1 MTKQFITLACAF
13 LFVGAFSDSLFAQ
26 HTFGLSEDLTD
37 STGYLKPEITD
48 QDSFYVVLNH
58 KFDEALYIATGDSI
72 EVKAGQI
79 HLRYVK
85 QYYIDVEQNVTV
97 EPDDVKKI
105 GTRLLPVRGNEMRSR
120 RSSYPR
126 LFWDSN
132 NFVLSD
138 PDTELYINGSYA
150 GQHYMTVDTTK
161 TFEVT
166 GIHSSGREFKATFTP
181 EAGKPFN
188 FYQHYARPKKW
199 KSRYLSFLPGG
210 SQFYTNEPIK
220 GVAFTALT
228 AAGAGLA
235 FLYET
240 KYQDQL
246 DSYNQ
251 LRSEYGSAINPEE
264 AFLLGNRTE
273 AAFDK
278 AESYSKTRNR
288 LLLGTVMV
296 YVANIVDG
304 FIAPSIGY
312 RDESRAIDPYLD
324 FDPVYRQPVV
334 GVKSNF

>member
-1 MTKQFITLACAF
+1 MTKKFVTLACTF
-13 LFVGAFSDSLFAQ
+13 LFVYASSTSVFAQ
-26 HTFGLSEDLTD
+26 HTFGLSEDPAD
-37 STGYLKPEITD
+37 STGYLKPTITD

-58 KFDEALYIATGDSI
+58 QFDKALHISSGDSI
-72 EVKAGQI
+72 EVKAGPV

-85 QYYIDVEQNVTV
+85 QYYVDIEQNVTV
-97 EPDDVKKI
+97 EPDEVYKI
-105 GTRLLPVRGNEMRSR
+105 TTRLLPVRGEKARSK

-138 PDTELYINGSYA
+138 LDTDLYINGSYE
-150 GQHYMTVDTTK
+150 GQHYITVDTTN

-166 GIHSSGREFKATFTP
+166 GIHSSGREFKSTFTP
-181 EAGKPFN
+181 EIGKSFN
-188 FYQHYARPKKW
+188 FYQHYARPEKW
-199 KSRYLSFLPGG
+199 KSRYLSSLPGA
-210 SQFYTNEPIK
+210 SQFYTDEPLK

-251 LRSEYGSAINPEE
+251 LRKEYRSAINPGE
-264 AFLLGNRTE
+264 AFVLVNRTE
-273 AAFDK
+273 AAFEK

-288 LLLGTVMV
+288 LLLGTALV